1 MSASSQESRIC
12 DIGKKM
18 DILLHEGQHWFR
30 AANVTSHL
38 GYANGRQAVI
48 NFVKKKDRAAKKDL
62 MEGSES
68 SIYINETG
76 LRALIRRS
84 RKPEAEDLEAWVALK
99 MDELRGSSARRP
111 RNRMQIQLLNET
123 DLHYKTVDFIRKYY
137 PQAIIVPGLGE
148 LQRTEQDRLDAWAK
162 GYKSG
167 ICDLLLLNPNDH
179 NNGLALELKTPAG
192 TGVVSQNQQAFLEK
206 LEAVG
211 FKTLISNDY
220 DQICQEIRDYFS

>member
-1 MSASSQESRIC
+1 
-12 DIGKKM
+12 
-18 DILLHEGQHWFR
+18 
-30 AANVTSHL
+30 
-38 GYANGRQAVI
+38 
-48 NFVKKKDRAAKKDL
+48 
-62 MEGSES
+62 
-68 SIYINETG
+68 
-76 LRALIRRS
+76 
-84 RKPEAEDLEAWVALK
+84 
-99 MDELRGSSARRP
+99 
-111 RNRMQIQLLNET
+111 MQIQLLNET